1 MALMEVG
8 RPCGNEETY
17 LLERGRKRDAQVR
30 KRHTVEMLR
39 NKYKLDG
46 GQEAALSLVLTV
58 VLEGSTSLW
67 GVSNLG

>member
-1 MALMEVG
+1 MEVG

-17 LLERGRKRDAQVR
+17 MLERGRKRDAQVR

-46 GQEAALSLVLTV
+46 GQEAALSRAYSGPGRLHFIVGGL
-58 VLEGSTSLW
+58 
-67 GVSNLG
+67 